1 MQVERP
7 VLSGAGSGGRV
18 SSTWVTYPLVRNT
31 AEKSATRP
39 HRLSRLGRAKLL
51 MRVSG
56 ARGWACARLAGWWG
70 NGSPRRRSVAGL
82 RGRSA
87 TLGLRTAQTPT
98 GGSSEEF
105 SAMGATLTEQR
116 RVQEDGLRIVNCFSL
131 GRARTVPEEQ
141 APANYVPAAAVIRR
155 GRALSGVTGR
165 KAHAGGAAR
174 LGLQLP
180 AQPGERLEDGS
191 T

>member
-7 VLSGAGSGGRV
+7 ARQRAGSGGRV
-18 SSTWVTYPLVRNT
+18 SNTWVTCPVVRNT
-31 AEKSATRP
+31 GEKSPTRP
-39 HRLSRLGRAKLL
+39 HRLSNEQSFVFGRGAGG
-51 MRVSG
+51 G
-56 ARGWACARLAGWWG
+56 ARGRLAGWG
-70 NGSPRRRSVAGL
+70 GKGLPRRRSVAGL

-116 RVQEDGLRIVNCFSL
+116 RVQEDALRSVNCFSV
-131 GRARTVPEEQ
+131 GRGWTVPQEE

-165 KAHAGGAAR
+165 KAHAGGLAR
-174 LGLQLP
+174 FG
-180 AQPGERLEDGS
+180 
-191 T
+191 

>member
-1 MQVERP
+1 VRN
-7 VLSGAGSGGRV
+7 
-18 SSTWVTYPLVRNT
+18 TWVTCPLVRNT
-31 AEKSATRP
+31 GEKSPTIP
-39 HRLSRLGRAKLL
+39 HRLSHESKASCKR
-51 MRVSG
+51 G
-56 ARGWACARLAGWWG
+56 ARGWARGRLASWWG
-70 NGSPRRRSVAGL
+70 KSLPRRRSVAGL

-116 RVQEDGLRIVNCFSL
+116 RVQEEGLRIVNCFSR
-131 GRARTVPEEQ
+131 GREWTVPEES

-165 KAHAGGAAR
+165 KAHAGGR
-174 LGLQLP
+174 VSLGLQLP
-180 AQPGERLEDGS
+180 AQLGERLEDCR